1 LLEIDNINPI
11 KDFFAHEKIQKQV
24 YSFFRK
30 YNYQIINKKEYLD
43 RSYEFAV
50 TKGESLPQ
58 VKNVGFL
65 GVMNIKELK
74 SIQEKR
80 TFKKLKKQ
88 INRILDQTCAPLT
101 VDRNGYIINGHHRY
115 DAMKIFKF
123 KTVLV
128 RLLNLKATQILT
140 SGEQYKDLLENMK
153 FDSIDFSK
161 SKVPSFQPLLGMKH
175 KNRKDT
181 VEIILNQA

>member
-1 LLEIDNINPI
+1 MSNKKSKINPNKS
-11 KDFFAHEKIQKQV
+11 KDN
-24 YSFFRK
+24 S
-30 YNYQIINKKEYLD
+30 YNKE
-43 RSYEFAV
+43 V
-50 TKGESLPQ
+50 TQGEPLPQ
-58 VKNVGFL
+58 IKNTGIL
-65 GVMNIKELK
+65 GSILLRDIK
-74 SIQEKR
+74 SIQRKR
-80 TFKKLKKQ
+80 SFKKLYKQ
-88 INRILDQTCAPLT
+88 VSRILELKYAPIT
-101 VDRNGYIINGHHRY
+101 IDVDGYIINGHHRY

-128 RLLNLKATQILT
+128 RLLSLKATQILD

-153 FDSIDFSK
+153 FESIDFSK

>member
-1 LLEIDNINPI
+1 MLEIDNINPI

-88 INRILDQTCAPLT
+88 INRIK
-101 VDRNGYIINGHHRY
+101 G
-115 DAMKIFKF
+115 
-123 KTVLV
+123 
-128 RLLNLKATQILT
+128 
-140 SGEQYKDLLENMK
+140 
-153 FDSIDFSK
+153 
-161 SKVPSFQPLLGMKH
+161 
-175 KNRKDT
+175 
-181 VEIILNQA
+181 

>member
-1 LLEIDNINPI
+1 MTNDNLFIM
-11 KDFFAHEKIQKQV
+11 
-24 YSFFRK
+24 
-30 YNYQIINKKEYLD
+30 
-43 RSYEFAV
+43 
-50 TKGESLPQ
+50 G
-58 VKNVGFL
+58 NVG
-65 GVMNIKELK
+65 
-74 SIQEKR
+74 
-80 TFKKLKKQ
+80 
-88 INRILDQTCAPLT
+88 T
-101 VDRNGYIINGHHRY
+101 VENNDDIYMFTIDVDGYIINGHHRY

-128 RLLNLKATQILT
+128 RLLNLKANQILA

-153 FDSIDFSK
+153 FESIDFSK